1 MAMVKVR
8 VDDDLAEAFAAAY
21 PGRGDRS
28 TLLRRAVKMLVD
40 QKGKGGAKPG
50 ELLKPP
56 PTPALLKTSPKGQR
70 RSMRYDATV
79 RVSVRLTPEQYTGV
93 EHLAGQLGMPTGSYV
108 RALVD
113 AQLNRAPEWAKEP
126 REELSEATSQ
136 LRMAGVNLNQLTF
149 VCRAAMKDGK
159 PLPVAKDELAQ
170 VLDAVQDLKAS
181 FLAVLTS
188 RDSYWSMKGRRD
200 E

>member
-1 MAMVKVR
+1 MAMIKVR
-8 VDDDLAEAFAAAY
+8 VGDELADAFAVTY
-21 PGRGDRS
+21 PGRGERS
-28 TLLRRAVKMLVD
+28 TLLRRAVQMLVD
-40 QKGKGGAKPG
+40 QKEKAASAQSQ
-50 ELLKPP
+50 LLKPP
-56 PTPALLKTSPKGQR
+56 PTLALMQTSPKGQR

-79 RVSVRLTPEQYTGV
+79 RLSVRLTPEQYTGI

-113 AQLNRAPEWAKEP
+113 AQLSRAPEWAKEP
-126 REELSEATSQ
+126 RKELTEASSQ

-149 VCRAAMKDGK
+149 LCQAAMKDGRPF
-159 PLPVAKDELAQ
+159 PLAKDELAQ
-170 VLDAVQDLKAS
+170 ALEAVNDLKAS

-188 RDSYWSMKGRRD
+188 RDSYWSTKGRRD